1 MVVLFCTLNDRDFKK
16 IAYYCEQMIQTGK
29 FIAFEG
35 IDGSGKSSQV
45 ALLKSRLQALGQ
57 KVYCTFE
64 PTDNK
69 IGSLIRTIIQGETKA
84 DNWTI
89 AALFAADRLHHLLN
103 EEDGIIKKLNEGY
116 HVLCDRYY
124 FSSYAYHSVHMDMD
138 WVIEINQKSAE
149 ILRPD
154 LTIFIDVK
162 PAQALQRIQQ
172 NRSATDLYET
182 MDMLSGVYDNYKVAF
197 ERMKEVE
204 KVLRINGDDSMDAIG
219 AQIWQAIGNMM

>member
-1 MVVLFCTLNDRDFKK
+1 MKK
-16 IAYYCEQMIQTGK
+16 AGK

-45 ALLKSRLQALGQ
+45 AMLKSKLEAAGH

-69 IGSLIRTIIQGETKA
+69 IGSLIRSIIQGENKA
-84 DNWTI
+84 DNRTI

-103 EEDGIIKKLNEGY
+103 EQDGILKKLSEGY

-138 WVIEINQKSAE
+138 WVIEINRKSAE

-154 LTIFIDVK
+154 LNIFIDVK
-162 PAQALQRIQQ
+162 PAQAMQRIQQ

-182 MDMLSGVYDNYKVAF
+182 TEMLSAVYENYRLAF
-197 ERMKEVE
+197 ERMKAFEMIT
-204 KVLRINGDDSMDAIG
+204 RIDGNDTPEAIST
-219 AQIWQAIGNMM
+219 AIWQEIEHLL